1 MPEAIA
7 IVGANL
13 AGGRAAAALRQNGF
27 EGRIALIG
35 EERWLPYERPPLS
48 KEVLWDNGKLPE
60 SFFLQDE
67 AWYSENRIDLH
78 LGLRAERLDLAGG
91 AVTLQNGDSVRADRV
106 LLATG
111 GAARRLPLAG
121 ADAPNVHHLRTKDD
135 ADHLA
140 KDLVAGARIVV
151 IGMGVIGAEVAAS
164 ARKAGCQVIAIE
176 PAPVAMIR
184 TIGERFGGW
193 IGRQHSARGV
203 DTRFGIGID
212 GLVVGQDG
220 RVSAVN
226 LSDGTQ
232 VACDAVVVGIGI
244 VPAVD
249 LARDAGLAIGNGI
262 IVDQQCR
269 TSNPHVFA
277 AGDVADQPDFFGGR
291 TRLETYQNAADQGAV
306 AAAAILGQTPDFCK
320 PCWFWSDQYDI
331 NLQVTGRIND
341 RPDVIVR
348 GDMDSGQFT
357 ALFFDQDVVEGVMT
371 INRPSDMGIGKR
383 LVERRIAV
391 DRAIAGDDSVP
402 LRTLLAAKLET
413 RNNLSL

>member
-1 MPEAIA
+1 MPQTIA
-7 IVGANL
+7 IIGANL

-27 EGRIALIG
+27 EGRITLIG
-35 EERWLPYERPPLS
+35 EERWQPYERPPLS
-48 KEVLWDNGKLPE
+48 KEVLWNNGNLPE
-60 SFFLQDE
+60 TFFLQDE
-67 AWYSENRIDLH
+67 TWYSENRIDLR
-78 LGLRAERLDLAGG
+78 LGARAESLDLLGS
-91 AVTLQNGDSVRADRV
+91 AVTLQNGEKVKADRI
-106 LLATG
+106 LLTTG
-111 GAARRLPLAG
+111 GAARRLSLVG

-176 PAPVAMIR
+176 PAPVAMVR

-193 IGRQHSARGV
+193 LGRQHSARGV
-203 DTRFGIGID
+203 DVRFGIGVE
-212 GLVVGQDG
+212 GLALDSNG
-220 RVSAVN
+220 RVAAVN

-232 VACDAVVVGIGI
+232 VACEAVVVGIGI
-244 VPAVD
+244 VPAVN

-262 IVDQQCR
+262 IVDEQCR

-291 TRLETYQNAADQGAV
+291 TRLETYQNAADQGA
-306 AAAAILGQTPDFCK
+306 AAAAAMLGQRPNFCK

-341 RPDVIVR
+341 RADVIVR

-357 ALFFDQDVVEGVMT
+357 ALFLDQDVVEGVIT
-371 INRPSDMGIGKR
+371 INRPADMGIGKR
-383 LVERRIAV
+383 LIKRRISV
-391 DRAIAGDDSVP
+391 NRSNAIDSCVP
-402 LRTLLAAKLET
+402 LRMLLAP
-413 RNNLSL
+413 

>member
-35 EERWLPYERPPLS
+35 EERWLAYERPPLS

-121 ADAPNVHHLRTKDD
+121 PRLDVLRL
-135 ADHLA
+135 AALA

-151 IGMGVIGAEVAAS
+151 IGMGVIGAEVAAA

-320 PCWFWSDQYDI
+320 PCWFWSDLYDI

-357 ALFFDQDVVEGVMT
+357 ALFLNQDVVEGVMT
-371 INRPSDMGIGKR
+371 INRPADMGIGKR

-391 DRAIAGDDSVP
+391 DRATAADDAVP
-402 LRTLLAAKLET
+402 LRTLLTARPT
-413 RNNLSL
+413 G